1 MEQTRLLIMRP
12 GAIGDTLLAFPTIQA
27 LRAQYLDPHVTFVG
41 HPTLLP
47 LVRACGLAE
56 EVSNYGEAQWSELF
70 LTSARIAAR
79 GGSRLHGLLQNMDR
93 ALCWLSDPDGI
104 VTQNLRAAG
113 IKRVIVASG
122 RPPAGE
128 QIHEAQYL
136 AHTAG
141 VQIDLDR
148 PPLISLP
155 SPAAGMQL
163 DQLDRI
169 AIHPGS
175 GGTRKCWPVAHFA
188 AIVIALWR
196 RHVPVLLLGG
206 PADYDRLDELQQQL
220 GAPPQA
226 DLLSVLI
233 DAPLLDV
240 ARQLQ
245 TCRGYLGNDSGITH
259 LAAML
264 GVPTIALFG
273 PSSPAVWRPLGPSVI
288 VLHEPDL
295 DHLHMDVV
303 MDTIEATFHLK
314 IE

>member
-12 GAIGDTLLAFPTIQA
+12 GAIGDTLLAFPTIQV
-27 LRAQYLDPHVTFVG
+27 LRAQYPDPHVTFVG

-47 LVRACGLAE
+47 LVRACALAE

-70 LTSARIAAR
+70 LTPTRIAAR
-79 GGSRLHGLLQNMDR
+79 GGSRLHDLLQNMDR
-93 ALCWLSDPDGI
+93 ALCWLHDPDGI
-104 VTQNLRAAG
+104 VTQNLRAAS
-113 IKRVIVASG
+113 IKHVIVASG

-136 AHTAG
+136 AKTAG

-155 SPAAGMQL
+155 PPAADML
-163 DQLDRI
+163 PNCI

-175 GGTRKCWPVAHFA
+175 GGPRKCWPVSHFA
-188 AIVIALWR
+188 AIITALWR

-206 PADYDRLDELQQQL
+206 PADYDRLEELRQHL

-226 DLLSVLI
+226 ELLTMLI

-245 TCRGYLGNDSGITH
+245 ACRGYLGNDAGITH

-273 PSSPAVWRPLGPSVI
+273 PTSPAVWRPLGPSVT
-288 VLHEPDL
+288 VLHEPEL
-295 DHLHMDVV
+295 DHLHTDVV
-303 MDTIEATFHLK
+303 MDTIEATFDLK
-314 IE
+314 RA